1 MNRSSQHLNV
11 HAAWQSWSNEQVL
24 HVASAYSNPF
34 RWRTRRE
41 LFNDFRQQIQQ
52 QPNVKLY
59 VGELAYGDRPFEV
72 TGAGANGSGSALAN
86 GGAVGSASAGLN
98 GAARARAAAGTNTSA
113 AGSANASSSKSLA
126 VAGSLLADVPFQS
139 DAQFRTSAELFH
151 KENIL
156 NETVKTF
163 DPNWKYGAVVDG
175 DFTFTRHDW
184 ALEAIHQLQ
193 HYDFV
198 QLFSTYTD
206 LSATGYG
213 GNVPGRVTKSFAQS
227 YIENGHQLP
236 PGWTDFSSGYAYGQG
251 GWQSPGA
258 TGGAWAFRRSAFDT
272 VGGMMDQAILGH
284 GDWFMAFGL
293 VSAPLAVQGTVAER
307 RYHPH
312 YVAMIAGW
320 QNRGALL
327 KKNIGV
333 VDQFALHHFHGSK
346 SKRGYESRDDILVK
360 YQFDPLADIRRN
372 SQGIYELTGNK
383 PGLRDAIRR
392 YFIARQEDE

>member
-1 MNRSSQHLNV
+1 MTGQTEHPNV
-11 HAAWQSWSNEQVL
+11 PQPWQQWSDDQVL

-34 RWRTRRE
+34 RWRTRRV
-41 LFNDFRQQIQQ
+41 LFNDFRQHMKAQS
-52 QPNVKLY
+52 NVKLY
-59 VGELAYGDRPFEV
+59 VGELAYGARPFEV
-72 TGAGANGSGSALAN
+72 TGGNQG
-86 GGAVGSASAGLN
+86 
-98 GAARARAAAGTNTSA
+98 
-113 AGSANASSSKSLA
+113 
-126 VAGSLLADVPFQS
+126 
-139 DAQFRTSAELFH
+139 DAQFRTTSELFH

-163 DPNWKYGAVVDG
+163 DTDWQYGAVVDG
-175 DFTFTRHDW
+175 DFTFTRQDW
-184 ALEAIHQLQ
+184 AIEAIHLLQ

-206 LSATGYG
+206 LSASGYG
-213 GNVPGRVTKSFAQS
+213 GNAPGRVAKSFAET
-227 YIENGHQLP
+227 YVENNHSLP
-236 PGWTDFSSGYAYGQG
+236 PGWVDPTGFESGYGYGYD

-272 VGGMMDQAILGH
+272 VGGLMDQAILGH

-312 YVAMIAGW
+312 YVAMISGW

-346 SKRGYESRDDILVK
+346 INRGYESRDEILVK
-360 YQFDPLADIRRN
+360 YQFDPVADIRRN

-383 PGLRDAIRR
+383 PALRDAIRR
-392 YFIARQEDE
+392 YFIARQEDSTAS

>member
-1 MNRSSQHLNV
+1 MISETEHLNV
-11 HAAWQSWSNEQVL
+11 HQPWQQWSNDQVL

-41 LFNDFRQQIQQ
+41 LFNDFRQHMKQ
-52 QPNVKLY
+52 QPNVELY

-72 TGAGANGSGSALAN
+72 TGEHSN
-86 GGAVGSASAGLN
+86 
-98 GAARARAAAGTNTSA
+98 
-113 AGSANASSSKSLA
+113 
-126 VAGSLLADVPFQS
+126 
-139 DAQFRTSAELFH
+139 DAQFRTTSELFH

-163 DPNWKYGAVVDG
+163 PFDWKYGAVVDG

-206 LSATGYG
+206 LSSKGYG
-213 GNVPGRVTKSFAQS
+213 GNVPGRVAKSFAQT
-227 YIENGHQLP
+227 YIDNGHRLP
-236 PGWTDFSSGYAYGQG
+236 PAWVDPTGFDSSYGYGCG

-272 VGGMMDQAILGH
+272 VGGLMDQAILGH

-293 VSAPLAVQGTVAER
+293 VSAPLAVQGNVAER

-346 SKRGYESRDDILVK
+346 SNRGYESRDEVLVK
-360 YQFDPLADIRRN
+360 YQFDPVADIRRN
-372 SQGIYELTGNK
+372 YQGIYELTGNK

-392 YFIARQEDE
+392 YFIARQEDATAS

>member
-1 MNRSSQHLNV
+1 MNLKTQHLNV

-72 TGAGANGSGSALAN
+72 TGAGANTSTA
-86 GGAVGSASAGLN
+86 GA
-98 GAARARAAAGTNTSA
+98 
-113 AGSANASSSKSLA
+113 ANASSSKSPGGFA
-126 VAGSLLADVPFQS
+126 SSLSDAPFQS
-139 DAQFRTSAELFH
+139 DAQFRTSSEMFH

-163 DPNWKYGAVVDG
+163 DPDWKYGAVVDG
-175 DFTFTRHDW
+175 DFTFTRNDW

-206 LSATGYG
+206 LSASGYG

-227 YIENGHQLP
+227 YIENGHRLP
-236 PGWTDFSSGYAYGQG
+236 PGWTDPTGFSSGYAYGQS

>member
-1 MNRSSQHLNV
+1 VTSQAAHLNV
-11 HAAWQSWSNEQVL
+11 HQPWQQWSNEQLL

-41 LFNDFRQQIQQ
+41 LFNDFRQQINQ

-59 VGELAYGDRPFEV
+59 VGELAYGERPFEV
-72 TGAGANGSGSALAN
+72 TGASANGEA
-86 GGAVGSASAGLN
+86 
-98 GAARARAAAGTNTSA
+98 
-113 AGSANASSSKSLA
+113 
-126 VAGSLLADVPFQS
+126 S
-139 DAQFRTSAELFH
+139 DAQFRTTAELFH

-163 DPNWKYGAVVDG
+163 DSDWKYGAIVDG

-206 LSATGYG
+206 LSAKGYG
-213 GNVPGRVTKSFAQS
+213 GNVPGRVAKSFAQT
-227 YIENGHQLP
+227 YIANGHQLP
-236 PGWTDFSSGYAYGQG
+236 PGWSDPTGFDSGYGYGSGYG

-272 VGGMMDQAILGH
+272 VGGLMDQAILGH

-293 VSAPLAVQGTVAER
+293 VSAPLGAQGSVAER
-307 RYHPH
+307 RYHSH
-312 YVAMIAGW
+312 YVAMITGW
-320 QNRGALL
+320 QDRGALL

-346 SKRGYESRDDILVK
+346 TNRGYESRDEILVK
-360 YQFDPLADIRRN
+360 YQFDPMADIRRN

-392 YFIARQEDE
+392 YFIARQEDGSGS